1 MNLPWTRFRKPE
13 AGLEAPPERRRCMR
27 HRVNAPAFASFDG
40 VTGGMVLDL
49 SEQGM
54 SMQTAAPQKVTRPI
68 NLHLNLP
75 DPVTNLETTGY
86 IAWADAFG
94 RAGVRFS
101 ELPEEPRRRLNQW
114 LAMNAGTPSRTAPKL
129 AVAEQVDKPVRA
141 PDFHEPLAVSLEP
154 GTASTQP
161 AFECTTVQ
169 YEFASLG
176 TDLDAALRLIAKKVR
191 SLTRAGGAAIGL
203 KQGEAMVCRARTGLI
218 APPLGSVIHTNSGFT
233 GECLRTGK
241 ALRCDDSDTDARVD
255 AETCRR
261 LGVRSVLAAPIQYER
276 DVVGV
281 IEVFS
286 GDAFAFDEGDV
297 AVLQR
302 LAQTVLLAM
311 SQAGSTQPSSSMTAN

>member
-1 MNLPWTRFRKPE
+1 MNFPWGRLRKIE
-13 AGLEAPPERRRCMR
+13 SVTEAPPERRRCIR
-27 HRVNAPAFASFDG
+27 HRVHAPAFASFDG

-101 ELPEEPRRRLNQW
+101 ELPEDARGRLNQW
-114 LAMNAGTPSRTAPKL
+114 LATNAGAPSRTAPKL
-129 AVAEQVDKPVRA
+129 AVAEQAEKPVQ
-141 PDFHEPLAVSLEP
+141 PTNFHEPLAISLEP
-154 GTASTQP
+154 EPASAQRESTTA
-161 AFECTTVQ
+161 Q

-176 TDLDAALRLIAKKVR
+176 PDLDAALRIIVKKLR
-191 SLTRAGGAAIGL
+191 SLTRAAGAAIALVQNG
-203 KQGEAMVCRARTGLI
+203 KMVCRARTGLM
-218 APPLGSVIHTNSGFT
+218 APPLGSPIDADSGFT
-233 GECLRTGK
+233 GECLRSGK
-241 ALRCDDSDTDARVD
+241 ALRCDNSETDGRVD

-261 LGVRSVLAAPIQYER
+261 LGLRSILAAPIQYER
-276 DVVGV
+276 DIVGV

-297 AVLQR
+297 AVIQR

-311 SQAGSTQPSSSMTAN
+311 SQSASLNVC

>member
-1 MNLPWTRFRKPE
+1 
-13 AGLEAPPERRRCMR
+13 MR
-27 HRVNAPAFASFDG
+27 HRVHAPAFASFDG

-101 ELPEEPRRRLNQW
+101 ELPEDARGRLNQW
-114 LAMNAGTPSRTAPKL
+114 LAMNAGTPSRTAPRL
-129 AVAEQVDKPVRA
+129 AVAEQVEKPVRA
-141 PDFHEPLAVSLEP
+141 PDFHEPLAISLEP
-154 GTASTQP
+154 ELASTQRAP
-161 AFECTTVQ
+161 ESTTVQ

-176 TDLDAALRLIAKKVR
+176 PDLDAGLCVIVKKLR
-191 SLTRAGGAAIGL
+191 SLTRAAGAAIALVQKG
-203 KQGEAMVCRARTGLI
+203 QMVCRARTGLM
-218 APPLGSVIHTNSGFT
+218 APPLGSPIDVNSGFT
-233 GECLRTGK
+233 GECLRSGK
-241 ALRCDDSDTDARVD
+241 ALRCDNSETDTRVD

-261 LGVRSVLAAPIQYER
+261 LGVRSILAAPIQYER
-276 DVVGV
+276 DIVGV

-311 SQAGSTQPSSSMTAN
+311 SQSATLNLC

>member
-1 MNLPWTRFRKPE
+1 MNLPWIRSRKAE
-13 AGLEAPPERRRCMR
+13 AGAEVPPERRRCMR
-27 HRVNAPAFASFDG
+27 QRVHAPAFASFDG

-54 SMQTAAPQKVTRPI
+54 SMQTAAPQKATRAI

-75 DPVTNLETTGY
+75 DPVTNVETTGY

-101 ELPEEPRRRLNQW
+101 ELPEEARRRLHQW
-114 LAMNAGTPSRTAPKL
+114 LAMNAGAPSRTAPKL
-129 AVAEQVDKPVRA
+129 AVSEQVEKPVRA

-154 GTASTQP
+154 EAANTQRTP
-161 AFECTTVQ
+161 ESTTVQ

-176 TDLDAALRLIAKKVR
+176 SDLDAALRQIAKKLR
-191 SLTRAGGAAIGL
+191 SLTRAGGAAIAL
-203 KQGEAMVCRARTGLI
+203 AQNSQMVCRARTGLI
-218 APPLGSVIHTNSGFT
+218 APPLGTAIDASSGFT
-233 GECLRTGK
+233 GECLRSGK
-241 ALRCDDSDTDARVD
+241 ALRCDDTETDPRVD
-255 AETCRR
+255 AESCRQ
-261 LGVRSVLAAPIQYER
+261 LGIRSILAAPVQYER
-276 DVVGV
+276 NIVGV

-311 SQAGSTQPSSSMTAN
+311 SQSAALNVC

>member
-1 MNLPWTRFRKPE
+1 MNLPWGRSRKAE
-13 AGLEAPPERRRCMR
+13 AGAEAPPERRRCMR
-27 HRVNAPAFASFDG
+27 HRVHAPAFASFDG

-114 LAMNAGTPSRTAPKL
+114 LAINAGAPSRTAPKL
-129 AVAEQVDKPVRA
+129 AVAEQVATPARA
-141 PDFHEPLAVSLEP
+141 PDFQEPLAVSLEP
-154 GTASTQP
+154 EAASTQRLP
-161 AFECTTVQ
+161 QSTTVQ

-176 TDLDAALRLIAKKVR
+176 SDLDASLRLIAKKLR
-191 SLTRAGGAAIGL
+191 SLTRAGGAAIALTQKG
-203 KQGEAMVCRARTGLI
+203 QMVCRARTGLI
-218 APPLGSVIHTNSGFT
+218 APPLGAAIDADSGFT
-233 GECLRTGK
+233 GECLRSGK
-241 ALRCDDSDTDARVD
+241 ALRCDDSETDSRVD

-261 LGVRSVLAAPIQYER
+261 LGVRSILAAPIQYER
-276 DVVGV
+276 DIVGV

-311 SQAGSTQPSSSMTAN
+311 SQSTSLNVC

>member
-1 MNLPWTRFRKPE
+1 MNLPWGRTRKAE
-13 AGLEAPPERRRCMR
+13 AGAEAPPERRRCMR
-27 HRVNAPAFASFDG
+27 HRVHAPAFASFDG

-54 SMQTAAPQKVTRPI
+54 SMQTAAPQKATRPI

-114 LAMNAGTPSRTAPKL
+114 LAINAGTPSRTAPKL
-129 AVAEQVDKPVRA
+129 AVAEQVATPARA
-141 PDFHEPLAVSLEP
+141 PDFQEPLAVSLEP
-154 GTASTQP
+154 EAASTQRLP
-161 AFECTTVQ
+161 QSTTVQ

-176 TDLDAALRLIAKKVR
+176 SDLDASLRLIAKKLR
-191 SLTRAGGAAIGL
+191 SLTRAGGAAIALTQKG
-203 KQGEAMVCRARTGLI
+203 QMVCRARTGLI
-218 APPLGSVIHTNSGFT
+218 APPLGAAIDADSGFT
-233 GECLRTGK
+233 GECLRSGK
-241 ALRCDDSDTDARVD
+241 ALRCDDSETDPRVD

-261 LGVRSVLAAPIQYER
+261 LGVRSILAAPIQYER
-276 DVVGV
+276 DIVGV

-311 SQAGSTQPSSSMTAN
+311 SQSTSLNMC

>member
-1 MNLPWTRFRKPE
+1 MNLPWGRLRKIE
-13 AGLEAPPERRRCMR
+13 SGAEAPPERRRCMR
-27 HRVNAPAFASFDG
+27 HRVHAPAFASFDG

-101 ELPEEPRRRLNQW
+101 ELPEDARGRLNQW
-114 LAMNAGTPSRTAPKL
+114 LATNAGAPSRTAPKL
-129 AVAEQVDKPVRA
+129 AVAEQVEKPA
-141 PDFHEPLAVSLEP
+141 QPPNFHEPLAISLEP
-154 GTASTQP
+154 EPASTQRAP
-161 AFECTTVQ
+161 QSTTVQ

-176 TDLDAALRLIAKKVR
+176 PDLDAALRMIVKKLR
-191 SLTRAGGAAIGL
+191 SLTRAAGAAIALVQNG
-203 KQGEAMVCRARTGLI
+203 KMVCRARTGLM
-218 APPLGSVIHTNSGFT
+218 APPLGSPIDADSGFT
-233 GECLRTGK
+233 SECLRGGK
-241 ALRCDDSDTDARVD
+241 ALRCDNSETDGRVD

-261 LGVRSVLAAPIQYER
+261 LGLRSILAAPIQYER
-276 DVVGV
+276 DIVGV

-311 SQAGSTQPSSSMTAN
+311 SQSASLNVC

>member
-1 MNLPWTRFRKPE
+1 MNLPWGRARKLDGGAEP
-13 AGLEAPPERRRCMR
+13 PPERRRCMR
-27 HRVNAPAFASFDG
+27 HRVHAPAFASFDG

-75 DPVTNLETTGY
+75 DPVTNLETTGF

-114 LAMNAGTPSRTAPKL
+114 LATNAGAPSRTAPKL
-129 AVAEQVDKPVRA
+129 AVAEQVEKPVRP
-141 PDFHEPLAVSLEP
+141 PDFHEPLAISLEP
-154 GTASTQP
+154 EPAGSQRGPESTTA
-161 AFECTTVQ
+161 Q

-176 TDLDAALRLIAKKVR
+176 PDLDAALRMIVKKLR
-191 SLTRAGGAAIGL
+191 SLTRAAGAAIALVQNG
-203 KQGEAMVCRARTGLI
+203 KMVCRARTGLM
-218 APPLGSVIHTNSGFT
+218 APPLTSPIDVNSGFT
-233 GECLRTGK
+233 GECLRSGK
-241 ALRCDDSDTDARVD
+241 PLRCDNSETDSRVD

-261 LGVRSVLAAPIQYER
+261 LGLRSILAAPIQYER
-276 DVVGV
+276 DIVGV

-286 GDAFAFDEGDV
+286 GAAFAFDEGDV

-311 SQAGSTQPSSSMTAN
+311 SQSASLNVC

>member
-1 MNLPWTRFRKPE
+1 MNLPWGRTRKIE
-13 AGLEAPPERRRCMR
+13 GGAEAPPERRRCIR
-27 HRVNAPAFASFDG
+27 HRVHAPAFASFDG

-114 LAMNAGTPSRTAPKL
+114 LAINAGAPSRTAPKL
-129 AVAEQVDKPVRA
+129 AVAEQVEKPVRT
-141 PDFHEPLAVSLEP
+141 PDFHEPMAVSLEP
-154 GTASTQP
+154 EPGSAGRAPES
-161 AFECTTVQ
+161 TTVQ

-176 TDLDAALRLIAKKVR
+176 PDLDAALRQIVRKVR
-191 SLTRAGGAAIGL
+191 SLTRAGGAAIALAKNG
-203 KQGEAMVCRARTGLI
+203 QMVCRARTGLI
-218 APPLGSVIHTNSGFT
+218 APPLGTLIDVNSGFT
-233 GECLRTGK
+233 GECVRSGK
-241 ALRCDDSDTDARVD
+241 ALRCDNCETDARVD
-255 AETCRR
+255 PETCRR
-261 LGVRSVLAAPIQYER
+261 LGVRSILAAPIQYER
-276 DVVGV
+276 DIVGV

-311 SQAGSTQPSSSMTAN
+311 SQSASLNPC

>member
-1 MNLPWTRFRKPE
+1 
-13 AGLEAPPERRRCMR
+13 
-27 HRVNAPAFASFDG
+27 
-40 VTGGMVLDL
+40 
-49 SEQGM
+49 
-54 SMQTAAPQKVTRPI
+54 MQTAAPQKVTRPI

-114 LAMNAGTPSRTAPKL
+114 LAMNAGVPSRTAPKL
-129 AVAEQVDKPVRA
+129 AVAEQVDKPVRP

-154 GTASTQP
+154 EAGSAPPTS
-161 AFECTTVQ
+161 ESTTVQ

-203 KQGEAMVCRARTGLI
+203 KQGEEMVCRARTGLI
-218 APPLGSVIHTNSGFT
+218 APPLGSAIDTSSGFT

-261 LGVRSVLAAPIQYER
+261 LGVRSILAAPIQYER
-276 DVVGV
+276 DIVGV

-311 SQAGSTQPSSSMTAN
+311 SQARSAQPYSTMKAN

>member
-1 MNLPWTRFRKPE
+1 MNLPWGRTRKVE
-13 AGLEAPPERRRCMR
+13 CGAEAPPERRRCMR
-27 HRVNAPAFASFDG
+27 QRVHAPAFASFDG

-114 LAMNAGTPSRTAPKL
+114 LAMNAGAPGRTAPKL
-129 AVAEQVDKPVRA
+129 AVAEQVEKPSR
-141 PDFHEPLAVSLEP
+141 PPEFHEPLAVSLEP
-154 GTASTQP
+154 ESANTQRAP
-161 AFECTTVQ
+161 ESTTVQ

-176 TDLDAALRLIAKKVR
+176 SDLDAALRLIVKKVR
-191 SLTRAGGAAIGL
+191 SLTRATGAAIAL
-203 KQGEAMVCRARTGLI
+203 TQKGEMVCRARTGLI
-218 APPLGSVIHTNSGFT
+218 APPLGTLIDVNSGFT
-233 GECLRTGK
+233 GECLRSGK
-241 ALRCDDSDTDARVD
+241 AMRCDDSETDTRVD

-261 LGVRSVLAAPIQYER
+261 LRVRSILAAPIQYER
-276 DVVGV
+276 DIVGV

-311 SQAGSTQPSSSMTAN
+311 SQSATLNLC

>member
-1 MNLPWTRFRKPE
+1 MNLPWTRSRKPE
-13 AGLEAPPERRRCMR
+13 AGPEAPPERRRCMR

-54 SMQTAAPQKVTRPI
+54 SMQTAAPQKVTRSI

-114 LAMNAGTPSRTAPKL
+114 LAMNAAVPSRTAPKL
-129 AVAEQVDKPVRA
+129 AVAEQVEKPVRA
-141 PDFHEPLAVSLEP
+141 PDFHEPMAVSLEP
-154 GTASTQP
+154 EGGSTQP
-161 AFECTTVQ
+161 ASESTTVQ

-176 TDLDAALRLIAKKVR
+176 TDLDAALRLIVKKVR

-203 KQGEAMVCRARTGLI
+203 KQGETMVCRARTGLI
-218 APPLGSVIHTNSGFT
+218 APPLGSAIDASSGFT

-241 ALRCDDSDTDARVD
+241 ALRCDDSDTDSRVD

-261 LGVRSVLAAPIQYER
+261 LGVRSILAAPIQYER
-276 DVVGV
+276 HIVGV

-311 SQAGSTQPSSSMTAN
+311 SQARSAPQAGSSMPN

>member
-1 MNLPWTRFRKPE
+1 MNLPWGRTRKIE
-13 AGLEAPPERRRCMR
+13 GGAEAPPERRRCIR
-27 HRVNAPAFASFDG
+27 HRVHAPAFASFDG

-114 LAMNAGTPSRTAPKL
+114 LAMNAGAPSRTAPKL
-129 AVAEQVDKPVRA
+129 AVAEQVEKPVRT

-154 GTASTQP
+154 ETGSAGRVPES
-161 AFECTTVQ
+161 TTVQ

-176 TDLDAALRLIAKKVR
+176 PDLDAALRQIVKKVR
-191 SLTRAGGAAIGL
+191 SLTRAGGAAIALAKNG
-203 KQGEAMVCRARTGLI
+203 QMVCRARTGLI
-218 APPLGSVIHTNSGFT
+218 APPLGTLIDVNSGFT
-233 GECLRTGK
+233 GECVRTGK
-241 ALRCDDSDTDARVD
+241 ALRCDDSETDTRVD
-255 AETCRR
+255 SETCRR
-261 LGVRSVLAAPIQYER
+261 IGVRSILAAPIQYER
-276 DVVGV
+276 DIVGV

-311 SQAGSTQPSSSMTAN
+311 SQSASLNVC

>member
-1 MNLPWTRFRKPE
+1 MNLPWGRSRKIE
-13 AGLEAPPERRRCMR
+13 DAAEAPPERRRCIR
-27 HRVNAPAFASFDG
+27 HRVHAPAFASFDG

-114 LAMNAGTPSRTAPKL
+114 LAMNAGVPSRTAPKL
-129 AVAEQVDKPVRA
+129 AVAEQVGKPVQA
-141 PDFHEPLAVSLEP
+141 PDFREPLAISLEP
-154 GTASTQP
+154 EAASTQRAP
-161 AFECTTVQ
+161 ESTTVQ
-169 YEFASLG
+169 YEFTSLG
-176 TDLDAALRLIAKKVR
+176 PDLDAALRLIVRKLR
-191 SLTRAGGAAIGL
+191 SLTRAAGAAIALAQNG
-203 KQGEAMVCRARTGLI
+203 QMVCRARTGLM
-218 APPLGSVIHTNSGFT
+218 APPLGSPINANSGFT
-233 GECLRTGK
+233 GECLRSGK
-241 ALRCDDSDTDARVD
+241 ALRCDDSETDPRVD

-261 LGVRSVLAAPIQYER
+261 LKVRSILAAPIQYER
-276 DVVGV
+276 EIVGV

-297 AVLQR
+297 AVVQR

-311 SQAGSTQPSSSMTAN
+311 SHGRTVNQ

>member
-1 MNLPWTRFRKPE
+1 MNFPWARTRKPE
-13 AGLEAPPERRRCMR
+13 GGVEAPPERRRCMR
-27 HRVNAPAFASFDG
+27 HRVHAPAFASFDG

-54 SMQTAAPQKVTRPI
+54 SMQTAAPQKVTRAI

-114 LAMNAGTPSRTAPKL
+114 LAINAGAPSRTAPKL
-129 AVAEQVDKPVRA
+129 AVSEQVERPVRA
-141 PDFHEPLAVSLEP
+141 PEFHEPMAVSLEP
-154 GTASTQP
+154 EPAETQP
-161 AFECTTVQ
+161 MPQSTTVQ

-176 TDLDAALRLIAKKVR
+176 SDLDASLRVIAKKLR
-191 SLTRAGGAAIGL
+191 SLTRAGGAAIALAQNG
-203 KQGEAMVCRARTGLI
+203 GMMCRARTGLI
-218 APPLGSVIHTNSGFT
+218 APPLGTRIDANSGFT
-233 GECLRTGK
+233 GECVRSGK
-241 ALRCDDSDTDARVD
+241 ALRCDDSETDPRVD

-261 LGVRSVLAAPIQYER
+261 LGLRSILAAPIVYER

-286 GDAFAFDEGDV
+286 ADAFAFDEGDV

-311 SQAGSTQPSSSMTAN
+311 SQAASLS

>member
-1 MNLPWTRFRKPE
+1 MNLPWGRTRKIE
-13 AGLEAPPERRRCMR
+13 AGAEAPPERRRCMR
-27 HRVNAPAFASFDG
+27 HRVHAPAFASFDG

-114 LAMNAGTPSRTAPKL
+114 LAMNAGAPSRTAPKL
-129 AVAEQVDKPVRA
+129 AVAEQVEKPNRA
-141 PDFHEPLAVSLEP
+141 PDRHEPLAVSLEP
-154 GTASTQP
+154 EPGNTQRAP
-161 AFECTTVQ
+161 ESTTVQ

-176 TDLDAALRLIAKKVR
+176 SDLDAALRLIVKKVR
-191 SLTRAGGAAIGL
+191 SLTRAAGAAIALTQNG
-203 KQGEAMVCRARTGLI
+203 QMVCRARSGLI
-218 APPLGSVIHTNSGFT
+218 APPLGTLIDVNSGFT
-233 GECLRTGK
+233 GECLRSGK
-241 ALRCDDSDTDARVD
+241 ALRCDNSETDSRVD

-261 LGVRSVLAAPIQYER
+261 IGVRSILAAPIQYER
-276 DVVGV
+276 DIVGI

-311 SQAGSTQPSSSMTAN
+311 SQSATLNPC

>member
-1 MNLPWTRFRKPE
+1 MNLPWGRTRKIE
-13 AGLEAPPERRRCMR
+13 AGAEAPPERRRCMR
-27 HRVNAPAFASFDG
+27 HRVHSPAFASFDG

-101 ELPEEPRRRLNQW
+101 ELPEDARRRLNQW
-114 LAMNAGTPSRTAPKL
+114 LLMNAGAPSRTAPKL
-129 AVAEQVDKPVRA
+129 AVAEQVDRPAR
-141 PDFHEPLAVSLEP
+141 PQERHEPLAVSLEP
-154 GTASTQP
+154 EPATAQP
-161 AFECTTVQ
+161 TPASTTVQ
-169 YEFASLG
+169 YEFSPLG
-176 TDLDAALRLIAKKVR
+176 PDLDAALRAISKKVC
-191 SLTRAGGAAIGL
+191 SLTRAGGAAIAL
-203 KQGEAMVCRARTGLI
+203 AQNGEMVCRARSGVI
-218 APPLGSVIHTNSGFT
+218 APTLGSLIDSASGFT
-233 GECLRTGK
+233 GECIRNGK
-241 ALRCDDSDTDARVD
+241 AMRCDDAEIDSRVD
-255 AETCRR
+255 AEACRH
-261 LGVRSVLAAPIQYER
+261 LGIRSILAAPIQYER
-276 DVVGV
+276 NIVGV

-286 GDAFAFDEGDV
+286 SDPFAFDEGDV

-311 SQAGSTQPSSSMTAN
+311 SQSATLNLC

>member
-1 MNLPWTRFRKPE
+1 MNLPWVRSRKAEGGAE
-13 AGLEAPPERRRCMR
+13 APPPERRRCMR
-27 HRVNAPAFASFDG
+27 HRVHAPAFASFDG

-114 LAMNAGTPSRTAPKL
+114 LAMNAGAPSRTAPKL
-129 AVAEQVDKPVRA
+129 AVAEQLDKPERA
-141 PDFHEPLAVSLEP
+141 PDVHEPLAVSLEP
-154 GTASTQP
+154 EAAGTQRLPQS
-161 AFECTTVQ
+161 TTVQ

-176 TDLDAALRLIAKKVR
+176 SDLDASLRVIAKKLR
-191 SLTRAGGAAIGL
+191 SLTRAGGAAIAL
-203 KQGEAMVCRARTGLI
+203 AQKGEMVCRARTGLM
-218 APPLGSVIHTNSGFT
+218 APPLGSPIDASSGFT
-233 GECLRTGK
+233 GECLRSGK
-241 ALRCDDSDTDARVD
+241 ALRCDDSETDPRVD
-255 AETCRR
+255 GETCRR
-261 LGVRSVLAAPIQYER
+261 LGVRSILAAPIQYER

-281 IEVFS
+281 LEVFS

-311 SQAGSTQPSSSMTAN
+311 SQSEECRMKN

>member
-1 MNLPWTRFRKPE
+1 MNLPWGRTRKLDGG
-13 AGLEAPPERRRCMR
+13 AEAPPERRRCMR
-27 HRVNAPAFASFDG
+27 HRVHAPAFASFDG

-114 LAMNAGTPSRTAPKL
+114 LATNAGAPSRTAPKL
-129 AVAEQVDKPVRA
+129 AVAEQVETPVRP
-141 PDFHEPLAVSLEP
+141 PDFHEPLAISLEP
-154 GTASTQP
+154 EVAGNQRGPES
-161 AFECTTVQ
+161 TTVQ

-176 TDLDAALRLIAKKVR
+176 PDLDAALRMIVKKVR
-191 SLTRAGGAAIGL
+191 SLTRAAGAAIALVQNGN
-203 KQGEAMVCRARTGLI
+203 MVCRARTGLM
-218 APPLGSVIHTNSGFT
+218 APPLGSPIDANSGFT
-233 GECLRTGK
+233 GECLRSGK
-241 ALRCDDSDTDARVD
+241 PLRCDNSETDSRVD

-261 LGVRSVLAAPIQYER
+261 LGLRSILAAPIQYER
-276 DVVGV
+276 DIVGI

-311 SQAGSTQPSSSMTAN
+311 SQAATLNLC

>member
-1 MNLPWTRFRKPE
+1 MNLPWGRTRKTE
-13 AGLEAPPERRRCMR
+13 GGVEAPPERRRCVR
-27 HRVNAPAFASFDG
+27 HRVHAPAFASFDG

-101 ELPEEPRRRLNQW
+101 ELPEEARRRLNQW
-114 LAMNAGTPSRTAPKL
+114 LAMNAGAPSRTAPKL
-129 AVAEQVDKPVRA
+129 AVAEQVEKPART
-141 PDFHEPLAVSLEP
+141 PDSNEPLAVSLEP
-154 GTASTQP
+154 EAANTQRTPESTTA
-161 AFECTTVQ
+161 Q
-169 YEFASLG
+169 YEFSPLG
-176 TDLDAALRLIAKKVR
+176 SDMDTALRLIAKKLR
-191 SLTRAGGAAIGL
+191 SLTRAGGAAVALAQDG
-203 KQGEAMVCRARTGLI
+203 QMVCRARTGLI
-218 APPLGSVIHTNSGFT
+218 APPLGTAIDVSSGFT
-233 GECLRTGK
+233 GECLRSGK
-241 ALRCDDSDTDARVD
+241 ALRCDDSETDPRVD
-255 AETCRR
+255 GETCRR
-261 LGVRSVLAAPIQYER
+261 LGVRSILAAPIQYER
-276 DVVGV
+276 DIVGV

-311 SQAGSTQPSSSMTAN
+311 SQAATLNVC

>member
-1 MNLPWTRFRKPE
+1 MNFPWMRSRKPE
-13 AGLEAPPERRRCMR
+13 NGAEPPPERRRCMR
-27 HRVNAPAFASFDG
+27 HRVHAPAFASFDG

-54 SMQTAAPQKVTRPI
+54 SMQTAAPQKATRPI

-75 DPVTNLETTGY
+75 DPVTNVETTGY

-101 ELPEEPRRRLNQW
+101 ELPEEARRRLNQW
-114 LAMNAGTPSRTAPKL
+114 LAINAGAPSRTAPKL
-129 AVAEQVDKPVRA
+129 AVAEQVEKPVQA

-154 GTASTQP
+154 EAANAQRTPQSTTA
-161 AFECTTVQ
+161 Q
-169 YEFASLG
+169 YEFTSLG
-176 TDLDAALRLIAKKVR
+176 QDLDTALRQVAKKLR
-191 SLTRAGGAAIGL
+191 SLTRAGGAAIALAQNG
-203 KQGEAMVCRARTGLI
+203 KVVCRARTGLI
-218 APPLGSVIHTNSGFT
+218 APPLGTVIDDNSAFT
-233 GECLRTGK
+233 GECLRSGK
-241 ALRCDDSDTDARVD
+241 ALRCDDSETDPRVD
-255 AETCRR
+255 AETCRHV
-261 LGVRSVLAAPIQYER
+261 GIRSILAAPIQYER
-276 DVVGV
+276 NIVGV

-311 SQAGSTQPSSSMTAN
+311 SQSASLNVC